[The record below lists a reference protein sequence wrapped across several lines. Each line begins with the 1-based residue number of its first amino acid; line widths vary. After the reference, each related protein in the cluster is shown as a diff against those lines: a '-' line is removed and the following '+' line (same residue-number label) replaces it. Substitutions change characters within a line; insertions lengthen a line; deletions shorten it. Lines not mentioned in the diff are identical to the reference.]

1 LIWEQRNG
9 IAFFGRRR
17 GGGKGWMDRIELD
30 WMDGWQREMG
40 FTDKGIWQG
49 EQGESKTKTLT
60 ASEGRG

>member
-1 LIWEQRNG
+1 
-9 IAFFGRRR
+9 
-17 GGGKGWMDRIELD
+17 MDRIELD